1 VNGEGDPQR
10 LSTQG
15 AIRLRSA
22 RCQSAYWD
30 NGDLRIVNYLAR
42 SKFAANPVVLEI
54 VRFFSCPRT
63 IRDAMLEF
71 DAYTPESVGEAIV
84 KLIDA
89 ELLLECDSPEW
100 ARDDFLASSWKA
112 WLPDGAYHFLTK
124 DAPYFGGD
132 WTREQKLQALPS
144 TPQPEQFK
152 RTEGTESIPLPAHAR
167 ETDTFFETLH
177 ARRTQREFSKAAVS
191 LHRVSTLL
199 QTTWGV
205 QGYTETDHFGRL
217 PLKTSPSGGARHP
230 IEVYLMALR
239 VKGLDRGLYHYD
251 ARDHALKRISSGA
264 TSQMAQAYCADQP
277 YVARSAALFIMTG
290 VFART
295 MWKYPHPRA
304 YRVVLL
310 DAGHLGQTFCLT
322 ATRMGLAPFS
332 TAALKDTLIEEGLGI
347 DGISESVLYVTGVG
361 MPAGKSLPPIAHDE
375 AALCNSRRAR
385 TTRQC

>member
-1 VNGEGDPQR
+1 MGRDDSPR
-10 LSTQG
+10 LRTQG
-15 AIRLRSA
+15 VIRLRSA

-30 NGDLRIVNYLAR
+30 NGDLRIVNYLTR

-71 DAYTPESVGEAIV
+71 DAYTPESVGEAILQ
-84 KLIDA
+84 LIAA

-100 ARDDFLASSWKA
+100 ARDDHLASSWKP
-112 WLPDGAYHFLTK
+112 WLPEGGYHFLTK
-124 DAPYFGGD
+124 DAPYFGSD
-132 WTREQKLQALPS
+132 WTLEQKLQALPS
-144 TPQPEQFK
+144 TPQPDQFK
-152 RTEGTESIPLPAHAR
+152 KTAGTESIPLPFHAR
-167 ETDTFFETLH
+167 ETDTFFQTLH
-177 ARRTQREFSKAAVS
+177 ARRTQREFSKGAVS
-191 LHRVSTLL
+191 LQGVSTLL

-205 QGYTETDHFGRL
+205 QGYTETDLYGRL

-251 ARDHALKRISSGA
+251 AKDHALKRISSRA
-264 TSQMAQAYCADQP
+264 TSQKARAYCADQP
-277 YVARSAALFIMTG
+277 YVGRSAALFIMTG

-295 MWKYPHPRA
+295 MWKYGHPRA

-322 ATRMGLAPFS
+322 ATRLGLAPFS
-332 TAALKDTLIEEGLGI
+332 TAALKDTLIEEDLGI

-361 MPAGKSLPPIAHDE
+361 VPAGESMPSIAHDE
-375 AALCNSRRAR
+375 AAL
-385 TTRQC
+385 